1 MNGDSS
7 NSFLIPRQMGGEE
20 RKQDSFFDELDNIDK
35 LTKFDDFKDWE

>member
-1 MNGDSS
+1 
-7 NSFLIPRQMGGEE
+7 MGGEE